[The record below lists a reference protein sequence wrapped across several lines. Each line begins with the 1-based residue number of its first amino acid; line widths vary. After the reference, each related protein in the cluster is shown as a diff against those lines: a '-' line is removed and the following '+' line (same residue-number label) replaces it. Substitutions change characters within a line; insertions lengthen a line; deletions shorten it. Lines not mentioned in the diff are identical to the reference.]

1 MEFPELGQQCSLQD
15 CKQLDFLPFTCANCQ
30 QIFCKNHY
38 ITSAHDCKCLNEFF
52 RKPEPTQPS
61 EFFTCNKEDCKDRSP
76 IALPCPFCKQHFCVS
91 HRHHGCKDDLMNSE
105 RKKLEVEKWKKPKE
119 QYRAAQEN
127 CDRKVEKA
135 LRKAETTQLQPMA
148 QKIRLMKI
156 KGKALGD
163 GKIPADNRIYFSVHP
178 PATGENSDL
187 KPAPL
192 YTSKDWSVGRT
203 IDLFSKKMKVPNKNN
218 EPNEPKL
225 RLFKLSDG
233 ALISST
239 TDIIM
244 ANLIDKSILNGDSL
258 ILNYVSEE
266 VLKSGSSDIPD
277 DLLQKYKSAA
287 V

>member
-1 MEFPELGQQCSLQD
+1 MQYSSQ
-15 CKQLDFLPFTCANCQ
+15 
-30 QIFCKNHY
+30 
-38 ITSAHDCKCLNEFF
+38 
-52 RKPEPTQPS
+52 TQPS
-61 EFFTCNKEDCKDRSP
+61 EFFTCNMKDCKDRSP
-76 IALPCPFCKQHFCVS
+76 IALPCPFCNTHFCVS

-105 RKKLEVEKWKKPKE
+105 KRKLKVEQWKKPKE
-119 QYRAAQEN
+119 QYRVAQEN
-127 CDRKVEKA
+127 CDKKVEKA
-135 LRKAETTQLQPMA
+135 LRKAESTQLQPMA

-163 GKIPADNRIYFSVHP
+163 GKIPTDNRIYFSVHP
-178 PATGENSDL
+178 PSINENPDL

-192 YTSKDWSVGRT
+192 YTSKEWSVGRT

-218 EPNEPKL
+218 EANEPKL

-233 ALISST
+233 SLISST

-258 ILNYVSEE
+258 VLNYVSDDI
-266 VLKSGSSDIPD
+266 LKNGNSDIPD
-277 DLLQKYKSAA
+277 ELLQKYKSAA